1 MSVKKGEAPK
11 KIATE
16 LSFNSPAEKFTLA
29 VTYNNISGKEYREAV
44 ESGKSVADLVFL
56 LVSKWDADY
65 QLSVDGIT
73 DFEDERLGICDGL
86 IQGYWR
92 SRRVELE
99 KN

>member
-44 ESGKSVADLVFL
+44 ESGSLSPIWCSCWCQSGTLTTNSRWTASPTSRTSV
-56 LVSKWDADY
+56 
-65 QLSVDGIT
+65 
-73 DFEDERLGICDGL
+73 
-86 IQGYWR
+86 
-92 SRRVELE
+92 LE
-99 KN
+99 SATA